1 MILIDIFFK
10 VRVFP
15 IFLFTVL
22 VLATACQTETSSET
36 AEDLPDSTTLD
47 KPDYQAISLL
57 GDTLY
62 AMELTPERQAQY
74 DSALQAAQNDY
85 QQQPDSITNIVW
97 VGRRLGYLSRYQ
109 EAIDVFTEGIRK
121 FPKAAELYR
130 HRGHRYITT
139 RQFDK
144 AIDDFTKSAELLENQ
159 PIIIEPDGIP
169 LPVPPDQSPTS
180 LQFNVFYHLGLAYY
194 LDGQYGKAAEAY
206 QRCLEY
212 CDTPDET
219 VATVDWLYMTYLRM
233 GEDEVAERLLVDIR
247 QDMEV
252 VANEGYFERIMM
264 YKGMVDPDSL
274 LQITNTV
281 SPDDRD
287 LALATRG
294 YGVAN
299 YYISNGDSA
308 QGATLLQEIVDGRY
322 WAAFGYIAA
331 EADLARM
338 KSLEE

>member
-1 MILIDIFFK
+1 MNS
-10 VRVFP
+10 FP
-15 IFLFTVL
+15 TPPFARRFSLLCFVL
-22 VLATACQTETSSET
+22 LTLVVGCKTETSPET
-36 AEDLPDSTTLD
+36 AEEMPDTVTVS
-47 KPDYQAISLL
+47 KPGYQAISLL

-62 AMELTPERQAQY
+62 AMELPPERQAQY
-74 DSALQAAQNDY
+74 DSALQAAQERY
-85 QQQPDSITNIVW
+85 QQRPDSVTNIVW

-109 EAIDVFTEGIRK
+109 EAIEVFTKGIK
-121 FPKAAELYR
+121 DFPEAAELYR

-144 AIDDFTKSAELLENQ
+144 AIADFEKSAELLENQ

-169 LPVPPDQSPTS
+169 IPVPTDQEPTS
-180 LQFNVFYHLGLAYY
+180 LQFNVYYHLGLAYY
-194 LDGQYGKAAEAY
+194 LNGDYGNAAEAY
-206 QRCLEY
+206 QQCLEF

-219 VATVDWLYMTYLRM
+219 VATVDWLYMTYLRL

-247 QDMEV
+247 RDMDV
-252 VANEGYFERIMM
+252 VANEGYFERLMM
-264 YKGMVDPDSL
+264 YKGMIDPDSL
-274 LQITNTV
+274 LQITDTI

-299 YYISNGDSA
+299 YYLNNGDS
-308 QGATLLQEIVDGRY
+308 TLGTGMLQEIVDGRY

-331 EADLARM
+331 EADLARL
-338 KSLEE
+338 KKIEE